1 MRARPRVLLS
11 MWEDVVPEVFPPR
24 LRETLHRTVH
34 LLDERPLQSLDDAVA
49 GHLADAELL
58 ITSWGAL
65 CVDDALLARAPK
77 LRGVFHAAG
86 SVKSVVGDAAWRA
99 GVRVTSAVRVGAG
112 PVIDYTVAMVMLS
125 AHRALPLAQEYRFG
139 GFPAVRGRRG
149 RFGLRVGVVGVSAIG
164 RGVIE
169 RLVADGWDV
178 AVYDPVVD
186 PAVVRALG
194 ARQLELD
201 ELCRTSDI
209 LTLHAPSLPG
219 TRGMIDARRLAL
231 LPDGATLIN
240 TARGALVD
248 HDALRA
254 ECVSGRLDA
263 VLDVTEPEPLSPDD
277 ILLRLPNV
285 VCTPHAA
292 GVQGSEIGEMGAFV
306 LDEVRRYRSGEPLAG
321 AVDPVLLPTLA

>member
-1 MRARPRVLLS
+1 MSRRPRVLLS
-11 MWEDVVPEVFPPR
+11 MWENVVPEVFPPR
-24 LRETLHRTVH
+24 LQAALHRTVD
-34 LLDERPLQSLDDAVA
+34 LLDERPLHSLDDPVA
-49 GHLADAELL
+49 EHLPDAELL
-58 ITSWGAL
+58 ITSWGAVH
-65 CVDDALLARAPK
+65 VDEALLARAPR

-86 SVKSVVGDAAWRA
+86 SVKSVVGEAAWRA
-99 GVRVTSAVRVGAG
+99 GLDVTSAVRVGAA

-125 AHRALPLAQEYRFG
+125 AHRALPLAQEYRVA

-149 RFGLRVGVVGVSAIG
+149 RFGLRIGVVGASAIG
-164 RGVIE
+164 RGVIQ

-186 PAVVRALG
+186 PALVQALG

-201 ELCRTSDI
+201 ELCAHSDI
-209 LTLHAPSLPG
+209 LTLHAPSLPA

-254 ECVSGRLDA
+254 ECLSGRLDA
-263 VLDVTEPEPLSPDD
+263 VLDVTEPEPLEPGDV
-277 ILLRLPNV
+277 LLSLPNV

-292 GVQGSEIGEMGAFV
+292 GVQGSEIGEMGAFI
-306 LDEVRRYRSGEPLAG
+306 LEEVQRYRAGQPLTG
-321 AVDPVLLPTLA
+321 AVDPGLLPTLA

>member
-1 MRARPRVLLS
+1 

-24 LRETLHRTVH
+24 LRDALDRTVD
-34 LLDERPLQSLDDAVA
+34 LLDERPLQSLEGAVA
-49 GHLADAELL
+49 ERLPEVELV
-58 ITSWGAL
+58 ITSWGAVP
-65 CVDDALLARAPK
+65 VDDALLARAPK

-86 SVKSVVGDAAWRA
+86 SVKSVVEDAAWRA
-99 GVRVTSAVRVGAG
+99 GLQVTSAVRVGAR

-125 AHRALPLAQEYRFG
+125 AHRALPLAQEYRLA

-149 RFGLRVGVVGVSAIG
+149 REGLRIGVVGASVIG
-164 RGVIE
+164 RGVIA

-186 PAVVRALG
+186 PALVRSLG

-201 ELCRTSDI
+201 DLCRTSDI
-209 LTLHAPSLPG
+209 LTLHAPSLPA

-254 ECVSGRLDA
+254 ECLSGRLDA
-263 VLDVTEPEPLSPDD
+263 VLDVTEPEPLPPGDV
-277 ILLRLPNV
+277 LLRLPNV

-292 GVQGSEIGEMGAFV
+292 GVQGSEIGEMGAFI
-306 LDEVRRYRSGEPLAG
+306 LDEVQRYRAGQPLVG
-321 AVDPVLLPTLA
+321 AVDPGLLPTLA

>member
-1 MRARPRVLLS
+1 
-11 MWEDVVPEVFPPR
+11 MWENVVPEVFPPR
-24 LRETLHRTVH
+24 LQAALHRTVD
-34 LLDERPLQSLDDAVA
+34 LLDERPLHSLDDPVA
-49 GHLADAELL
+49 EHLSDAELL
-58 ITSWGAL
+58 ITSWGAVH
-65 CVDDALLARAPK
+65 VDEALLARAPR

-86 SVKSVVGDAAWRA
+86 SVKSVMGEAAWRA
-99 GVRVTSAVRVGAG
+99 GLDVTSAVRIGAA

-125 AHRALPLAQEYRFG
+125 AHRALPLAQEYRVA

-149 RFGLRVGVVGVSAIG
+149 RFGLRIGVVGASAIG
-164 RGVIE
+164 RGVIQ

-186 PAVVRALG
+186 PALVQALG

-201 ELCRTSDI
+201 ELCAHSDI
-209 LTLHAPSLPG
+209 LTLHAPSLPA

-254 ECVSGRLDA
+254 ECLSGRLDA
-263 VLDVTEPEPLSPDD
+263 VLDVTEPEPLEPGDV
-277 ILLRLPNV
+277 LLSLPNV

-292 GVQGSEIGEMGAFV
+292 GVQGSEIGEMGAFI
-306 LDEVRRYRSGEPLAG
+306 LEEVQRYRAGQPLTG
-321 AVDPVLLPTLA
+321 AVDPGLLPTLA